1 MYAQFPYLIAKNA
14 MLALF
19 ASVSYI
25 ALTLDLLVRKL
36 ENEFLFS
43 QFDAHLYN
51 KHKPIDSVG
60 VVIRVFIFEV
70 DKKNVFTRK
79 AKAKCLS
86 LKGRSGNCLLFLS

>member
-1 MYAQFPYLIAKNA
+1 MYAQFPHLIAKNA

-36 ENEFLFS
+36 ENDFLFS

-60 VVIRVFIFEV
+60 VVIRVF
-70 DKKNVFTRK
+70 
-79 AKAKCLS
+79 LY
-86 LKGRSGNCLLFLS
+86 LRSTQKMFLHERQQQSAFH